1 MHASRVQRKRIFC
14 REWTVR
20 PSVRPSTSKRQSSQ
34 LSTESWQ
41 WTEGRKTVPRLP
53 LSRDSFMSPI
63 HLSHI
68 FSRAP
73 AATHVNTDFGARV
86 NQCRNIRLRLV
97 RISFMDEIE
106 TMDGRARSGAGEGG
120 ALADSMQAEL
130 KSLTA
135 SCRRPLTLHRHGR
148 VCVPRLN
155 NDGSASEL
163 IREVILSEQGRRNM
177 SGGGGLHE
185 HVSSSSYRG
194 LATGDNSIFK
204 PRRRPSARSVF
215 CSDALCGILVR

>member
-1 MHASRVQRKRIFC
+1 MDGRA
-14 REWTVR
+14 ED
-20 PSVRPSTSKRQSSQ
+20 RPSTPS
-34 LSTESWQ
+34 
-41 WTEGRKTVPRLP
+41 

-135 SCRRPLTLHRHGR
+135 SCPRPLTLHRHGR

-177 SGGGGLHE
+177 SGGGLHE

-204 PRRRPSARSVF
+204 PRRRPSARSVL
-215 CSDALCGILVR
+215 CSDALCGILLSRIASKV

>member
-1 MHASRVQRKRIFC
+1 MPRIERGREREGGRGEQERNTRGEREGGYLAMGMRYRAPFGVMHNSALTCTRAVCKRKRIFC

-106 TMDGRARSGAGEGG
+106 TIDGRVRSGAGEGG
-120 ALADSMQAEL
+120 ALETQ
-130 KSLTA
+130 
-135 SCRRPLTLHRHGR
+135 C
-148 VCVPRLN
+148 RLN
-155 NDGSASEL
+155 
-163 IREVILSEQGRRNM
+163 
-177 SGGGGLHE
+177 
-185 HVSSSSYRG
+185 
-194 LATGDNSIFK
+194 
-204 PRRRPSARSVF
+204 
-215 CSDALCGILVR
+215 

>member
-1 MHASRVQRKRIFC
+1 MDGRA
-14 REWTVR
+14 ED
-20 PSVRPSTSKRQSSQ
+20 RPSTPS
-34 LSTESWQ
+34 
-41 WTEGRKTVPRLP
+41 

-73 AATHVNTDFGARV
+73 AATHVNTDLGARV

-106 TMDGRARSGAGEGG
+106 TMDGRVRSGAGGGG

-135 SCRRPLTLHRHGR
+135 SCPRPLTLHRHGR

-177 SGGGGLHE
+177 SGGGLTARTRFLFQLPR
-185 HVSSSSYRG
+185 SSDWRQFHFQAKAASV
-194 LATGDNSIFK
+194 
-204 PRRRPSARSVF
+204 RSEQVQTAQMHYVAF
-215 CSDALCGILVR
+215 